1 MKILHFIDSL
11 RIGGSENQTVEV
23 AKRQAGLG
31 HTVVVGCI
39 RLEGPL
45 AENLRGNNVSCREF
59 PVRGGIA
66 TLSGLRQIIGLTSY
80 IRRER
85 FDVVHAH
92 DVYANLMAVPAA
104 WLARTPRILSSR
116 RDLGNWSWHTP
127 RNRAILRATQRLS
140 DVIIAN
146 SQAVKAYLINSDGFG
161 ADKIAVVRNAV
172 DVAKFADVSL
182 APASL
187 PDGDCVDFQF
197 AVVANMHGPTKG
209 HVFLIAAAEQVCR
222 QHPGVRFVL
231 VGDGELRASLQDS
244 VRSLGLQTNFL
255 FVGGRTDVANIL
267 RAVDA
272 GILPSLS
279 EGLPNSVLEYM
290 AAGKP
295 IVATNVGGIPELID
309 DGTTGLLVAPG
320 DSKGLAAAIESILHH
335 RDLAVQ
341 FGAAARQKAIAE
353 FSFDKLLSTLDRL
366 YQSRNR

>member
-31 HTVVVGCI
+31 HAVVVGCI

-45 AENLRGNNVSCREF
+45 AENLHGHNISCREF

-66 TLSGLRQIIGLTSY
+66 TLSGLGQILRLTSY
-80 IRRER
+80 IRREQ

-92 DVYANLMAVPAA
+92 DVYSNVMAIPAA
-104 WLARTPRILSSR
+104 WLARTPRVLSSR

-127 RNRAILRATQRLS
+127 RNRAILRTTQKLS

-146 SQAVKAYLINSDGFG
+146 SLAVKDYLINHDGFG
-161 ADKIAVVRNAV
+161 PEKIAVVRNAV
-172 DVAKFADVSL
+172 DVAKFADANL

-187 PDGDCVDFQF
+187 PDSDSVDFQF

-209 HVFLIAAAEQVCR
+209 HKFLIEAAQQVCR
-222 QHPGVRFVL
+222 LHPRVRFVL

-244 VRSLGLQTNFL
+244 VRSLGLQRNFL
-255 FVGGRTDVANIL
+255 FLGGRTDVANIL

-290 AAGKP
+290 AAGKA
-295 IVATNVGGIPELID
+295 IIATRAGGIPELID
-309 DGTTGLLVAPG
+309 DGVNGLLVAPG
-320 DSKGLAAAIESILHH
+320 DSNGLAVAIEFILQH
-335 RDLAVQ
+335 RDRAAQ
-341 FGAAARQKAIAE
+341 FGAAARLKAISE
-353 FSFDKLLSTLDRL
+353 FSFEKLLATLDDL
-366 YQSRNR
+366 YGPQEG